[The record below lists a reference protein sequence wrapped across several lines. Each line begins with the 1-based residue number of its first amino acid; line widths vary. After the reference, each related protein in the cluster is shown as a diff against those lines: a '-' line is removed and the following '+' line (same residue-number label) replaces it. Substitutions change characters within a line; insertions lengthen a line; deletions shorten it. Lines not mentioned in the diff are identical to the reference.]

1 MEPKFVNQFTRTD
14 EVDHEVLR
22 YTSFQSPSSIIAYGA
37 TGLTVLML
45 LIYFIPFPPSFP
57 SLDNKDTI
65 ITGLALCCFGFVLL
79 IWIIKIIRYFRQ
91 LSISRKRI
99 RETTNDTG
107 ELHVTATLT
116 QTELTYISDN
126 MDKEIV
132 IPVSQIKK
140 GVETRN
146 YYLIITDAKLAYAFQ
161 KGCFTTG
168 KEEDFAPF
176 VTKMISESKTKK

>member
-1 MEPKFVNQFTRTD
+1 MEPRFVNQFTRTG
-14 EVDHEVLR
+14 EVEHEVLR
-22 YTSFQSPSSIIAYGA
+22 YTTFQSLSSIISYGA
-37 TGLTVLML
+37 TGLVALMIL
-45 LIYFIPFPPSFP
+45 MYFIPFPTSS
-57 SLDNKDTI
+57 SLENKDPI
-65 ITGLALCCFGFVLL
+65 ITGLVFCCFGFVLL
-79 IWIIKIIRYFRQ
+79 IWILKIIRYFRQ

-116 QTELTYISDN
+116 QAEMTYISDN
-126 MDKEIV
+126 MDKEII

-140 GVETRN
+140 GVETRI

-176 VTKMISESKTKK
+176 VTKMIRENKTKK

>member
-65 ITGLALCCFGFVLL
+65 ITGLALCCFGFVLAPYCVSRRL
-79 IWIIKIIRYFRQ
+79 EFVAVDACESRESIRQIVHMCSLRGNSNTPIIRHFSQ
-91 LSISRKRI
+91 
-99 RETTNDTG
+99 
-107 ELHVTATLT
+107 VTR
-116 QTELTYISDN
+116 
-126 MDKEIV
+126 V
-132 IPVSQIKK
+132 V
-140 GVETRN
+140 
-146 YYLIITDAKLAYAFQ
+146 
-161 KGCFTTG
+161 
-168 KEEDFAPF
+168 
-176 VTKMISESKTKK
+176 